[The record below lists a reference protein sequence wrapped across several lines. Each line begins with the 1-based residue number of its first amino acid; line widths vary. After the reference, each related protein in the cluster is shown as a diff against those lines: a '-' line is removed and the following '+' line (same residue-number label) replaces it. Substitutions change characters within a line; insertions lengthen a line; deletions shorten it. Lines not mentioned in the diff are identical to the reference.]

1 MCMDLPPQRF
11 KHREQLSHQA
21 TLVFQIEC
29 SSIIDY
35 SEKIIKA
42 NGLDNGQCC
51 YTCASCVCVCVC
63 TTRTYFLQHW
73 FPFAVS
79 RDLAHSL
86 LKPFSFVLQCFRLWS
101 VLALLLCF
109 FNVDPLCSAHC
120 V

>member
-51 YTCASCVCVCVC
+51 YTCASCVCVF
-63 TTRTYFLQHW
+63 TTRTYFFQHC
-73 FPFAVS
+73 FPLAVS

-86 LKPFSFVLQCFRLWS
+86 LKPFSFVLQGFHFVVS
-101 VLALLLCF
+101 VGFVALF
-109 FNVDPLCSAHC
+109 F
-120 V
+120 